1 MNTTVI
7 NLKVDAKLKKD
18 GQNLA
23 KGLGLTLS
31 ALIKSL
37 LGKAVREKRVELELE
52 PTPYLEEMLKE
63 AKEDEKAG
71 RISPKFDNVKDAIA
85 WLKDPNARYENGDP
99 VQD

>member
-1 MNTTVI
+1 MNTAII
-7 NLKVDAKLKKD
+7 NLKVEAKLKKD
-18 GQNLA
+18 GQKLA

-37 LGKAVREKRVELELE
+37 LSKAVREKRVELELV
-52 PTPYLEEMLKE
+52 PTPYLEQMLKE
-63 AKEDEKAG
+63 SEEDRKAG
-71 RISPKFDNVKDAIA
+71 RISPKFDNVKDSIA